1 MTGQVAAGTGDR
13 PAQQIAVVTGGSRG
27 IGRSAVIQ
35 LAKRGVDVVFT
46 YRSDAAAADA
56 VVEEASGRGARV
68 SAVKLDVSDIDSLDE
83 FVDQVRS
90 ELSARGTA
98 RLNYLINN
106 AGVWHTASFA
116 ETTADDLDRLYAVNV
131 RGVFFVTQKLVPL
144 IADGGRILNLSSG
157 LTRFV
162 FPNKIAY
169 GALKGAIEPMTRYL
183 AAELAPR
190 GITVNTLAPGA
201 TATDFSG
208 GVIRDD
214 PDYRKQVAGVTALGR
229 PAEPDDI
236 GRVIAS
242 LVADD
247 MGWING
253 ERIEA
258 SGGMRL

>member
-1 MTGQVAAGTGDR
+1 MT
-13 PAQQIAVVTGGSRG
+13 QQIAVVTGGSRG
-27 IGRSAVIQ
+27 IGRSAVIH
-35 LAKRGVDVVFT
+35 LATRGVDVVFT
-46 YRSDAAAADA
+46 YRSDSAAANA
-56 VVEEASGRGARV
+56 VVEEADGHGARV
-68 SAVKLDVSDIDSLDE
+68 SAVQLDVSDIDSLDE
-83 FVDQVRS
+83 FVGQIRS
-90 ELSARGTA
+90 ELSARGA
-98 RLNYLINN
+98 ERLNYLINN

-116 ETTADDLDRLYAVNV
+116 ETTAADLDRLYAVNV

-144 IADGGRILNLSSG
+144 VADGGRILNLSSG

-208 GVIRDD
+208 GLIRDD
-214 PDYRKQVAGVTALGR
+214 PDYRKQVAGITALGR

-236 GRVIAS
+236 GKVIAS
-242 LVADD
+242 LVGDD
-247 MGWING
+247 MAWING

-258 SGGMRL
+258 SGGMKL

>member
-1 MTGQVAAGTGDR
+1 MTG
-13 PAQQIAVVTGGSRG
+13 QIAVVTGGSRG
-27 IGRSAVIQ
+27 IGRSAVNH
-35 LAKRGVDVVFT
+35 LAARGIDVIFT
-46 YRSDAAAADA
+46 YRSENASADA
-56 VVEEASGRGARV
+56 VVEEAGAHGARV
-68 SAVKLDVSDIDSLDE
+68 SAVKLDVSDVASLDE
-83 FVDQVRS
+83 FAAQVRS
-90 ELSARGTA
+90 ELSARGA
-98 RLNYLINN
+98 DRLNYLVNN
-106 AGVWHTASFA
+106 AGIWHTASFA
-116 ETTADDLDRLYAVNV
+116 ETTVDDLDRLYAVNV

-144 IADGGRILNLSSG
+144 MADGGRILNLSSG

-208 GVIRDD
+208 GLIRDN
-214 PDYRKQVAGVTALGR
+214 PDYRKQVGDITALGR

-242 LVADD
+242 LIADD
-247 MGWING
+247 MGWVNG

-258 SGGMRL
+258 SGGMKL